1 MFMGLSWAA
10 KLSKPACPIY
20 SESMMKKTTGTFF
33 ELGGRNTM
41 EVLTA
46 SGVDY
51 IVIDREHGC
60 FSAEETV
67 DYIRIAEL
75 GNVLSYVRIPSGSRT
90 EVLHMLDI
98 GARGLIVPN
107 ITTVQQ
113 VQELV
118 EYGKFAP
125 VGKRGYCPNRTTVYG
140 AKDWGKDPLAYMDE
154 ANRRVKLYPQCE
166 TAEALEQIGEI
177 AAIDGIDG
185 IFIGP
190 LDLSIALGLPLQ
202 TDHPDVQAAIAR
214 ILAACHKAG
223 KEALIFAG
231 NAAARDRYFAQGFD
245 SVALGLDAMILL
257 EAYRKLLQ

>member
-1 MFMGLSWAA
+1 M
-10 KLSKPACPIY
+10 LSKPGCPVY
-20 SESMMKKTTGTFF
+20 FESMMKKTTGTFF

-46 SGVDY
+46 AGPDY

-60 FSAEETV
+60 FSAEETA

-75 GNVLSYVRIPSGSRT
+75 GNVLPYVRIPAGSRT

-107 ITTVQQ
+107 ITAVQQ
-113 VQELV
+113 VQELA
-118 EYGKFAP
+118 EYGKFPP

-140 AKDWGKDPLAYMDE
+140 AKEWGRDPLAYMAE
-154 ANRRVKLYPQCE
+154 SNRRVKLFPQCE
-166 TAEALEQIGEI
+166 TLEALEHIEEI
-177 AAIDGIDG
+177 AAIDGVDG

-190 LDLSIALGLPLQ
+190 LDLSIAMGIPLQ
-202 TDHPDVQAAIAR
+202 TDHPDLQAAVNR
-214 ILAACHKAG
+214 ILAACHKAS

-231 NAAARDRYFAQGFD
+231 RKEDKDRYFAQGFD
-245 SVALGLDAMILL
+245 SVALGLDAMVLL
-257 EAYRKLLQ
+257 EAYRDLLK

>member
-1 MFMGLSWAA
+1 
-10 KLSKPACPIY
+10 
-20 SESMMKKTTGTFF
+20 MKQTVGTFF

-46 SGVDY
+46 AGPDY

-60 FSAEETV
+60 FSAEETA

-75 GNVLSYVRIPSGSRT
+75 GNVLPYVRIPAGSRT

-107 ITTVQQ
+107 ITDIQQ
-113 VQELV
+113 VKDLV
-118 EYGKFAP
+118 EYGKFP
-125 VGKRGYCPNRTTVYG
+125 PLGKRGYCPNRTTVYG
-140 AKDWGKDPLAYMDE
+140 AKEWGRNPLAYMAE
-154 ANRRVKLYPQCE
+154 TNRRVKLYPQCE
-166 TAEALEQIGEI
+166 TLEALEHIEEI
-177 AAIDGIDG
+177 AAIDGVDG

-190 LDLSIALGLPLQ
+190 LDLSIAMGIPLQ
-202 TDHPDVQAAIAR
+202 TDHPDVQAAISR
-214 ILAACHKAG
+214 ILAACHAAG

-231 NAAARDRYFAQGFD
+231 RKEDEERYFAQGFD

-257 EAYRKLLQ
+257 DAYRNLLE